1 MHLILVSEL
10 RIALQISPTRV
21 QEREAACLSFVMMA
35 FRDERLA
42 STVVISGYA
51 IHLLHLG
58 LVWHVGIHK
67 TQWFSLGEPLMRII
81 TTTQHRRMNK

>member
-10 RIALQISPTRV
+10 IIALQISPARV

-42 STVVISGYA
+42 STVAISGYT
-51 IHLLHLG
+51 IHILHLG
-58 LVWHVGIHK
+58 VVWHVGIHK
-67 TQWFSLGEPLMRII
+67 TQWFSLGASLMRTI
-81 TTTQHRRMNK
+81 TTTQHR